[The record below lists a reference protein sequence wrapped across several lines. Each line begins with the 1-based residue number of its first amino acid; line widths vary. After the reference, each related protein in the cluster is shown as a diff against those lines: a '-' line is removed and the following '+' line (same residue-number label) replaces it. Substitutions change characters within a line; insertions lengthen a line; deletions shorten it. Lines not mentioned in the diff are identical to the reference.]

1 MSYRSATQPNDIWTE
16 RISREIDAI
25 HQLGYRCELRRDH
38 DGRGAYVIVHLHRD
52 TEEGQQP
59 VTLYLRLDAGF
70 PETRPEMLV
79 AVALPAG
86 QSGGAESREA
96 PVESESKARMSW
108 RSDSMLYQIVREVQ
122 DNVQGDQLRLVGA
135 PSAPGAAPAAPPLPA
150 APAMLAV
157 ARPPRRQSARG
168 VIAAVLL
175 GGALL
180 LFGGAAALYLAFF
193 YDPCGGDQQLAQRDL
208 ATSDTAALKQATQTL
223 EQLRRRGQT
232 GEGGSCAALAGDP
245 RLLRDAY
252 LRYGQQLLAGGS
264 LDGAEQA
271 YQRAR
276 QLDPTSRSAQQGLDA
291 VVAARVRPL
300 WSDATNLQR
309 AGTVEGWSQ
318 VVEALERIRAISP
331 DAISP
336 NHGISITLELYR
348 AQIAWGDLL
357 YAQERADAAG
367 HYAAARALLPADLLA
382 AERLNWI
389 ERRRRLREAQ
399 VADWPALLEELQ
411 RLVDQS
417 PTLADPAG
425 RSVGQWLYAAR
436 VGYAQALLAQE
447 PSGPTAEAALQQ
459 AQAALDLAGGSDD
472 SGAAARLAE
481 QQAIDRLRVY
491 NLVAEP
497 LDAEALSKV
506 LRERNLPERQNGRPV
521 NLLVLTPTAN
531 MALTLSGPQE
541 TQQLVSS
548 RAGVAFAALD
558 ADAYRLSLGSG
569 AQASEVA
576 LDYSRAAAYLVRV
589 TPR

>member
-1 MSYRSATQPNDIWTE
+1 
-16 RISREIDAI
+16 
-25 HQLGYRCELRRDH
+25 
-38 DGRGAYVIVHLHRD
+38 
-52 TEEGQQP
+52 
-59 VTLYLRLDAGF
+59 
-70 PETRPEMLV
+70 
-79 AVALPAG
+79 
-86 QSGGAESREA
+86 
-96 PVESESKARMSW
+96 
-108 RSDSMLYQIVREVQ
+108 
-122 DNVQGDQLRLVGA
+122 
-135 PSAPGAAPAAPPLPA
+135 
-150 APAMLAV
+150 
-157 ARPPRRQSARG
+157 
-168 VIAAVLL
+168 
-175 GGALL
+175 
-180 LFGGAAALYLAFF
+180 
-193 YDPCGGDQQLAQRDL
+193 
-208 ATSDTAALKQATQTL
+208 
-223 EQLRRRGQT
+223 
-232 GEGGSCAALAGDP
+232 
-245 RLLRDAY
+245 
-252 LRYGQQLLAGGS
+252 
-264 LDGAEQA
+264 
-271 YQRAR
+271 
-276 QLDPTSRSAQQGLDA
+276 LDA

-425 RSVGQWLYAAR
+425 RSVGQWLYTAR

-481 QQAIDRLRVY
+481 QQAINRLRVY